1 MSGVSSNSND
11 DKKFSFKETLF
22 EKLVLS
28 QSIHGK
34 PDENGFL
41 KSEWFCCIN
50 IGEWEE
56 VEIFVEGSREGPDEL
71 TLEMAEEM
79 MNQLSAH
86 IKTALG
92 YLKRFI
98 PVQEASGYDLLS
110 VTFGSILTIEGSM
123 LRGFS
128 LLFIYGDDLEAFQ
141 FKVKFKQNGWPIG
154 FEGGP
159 L

>member
-1 MSGVSSNSND
+1 MSSVNLSSNG
-11 DKKFSFKETLF
+11 DKEFSFKETLF
-22 EKLVLS
+22 GKLVLS

-41 KSEWFCCIN
+41 KSEWFCCTD

-56 VEIFVEGSREGPDEL
+56 VEIFLEGSREKPDEL
-71 TLEMAEEM
+71 TLTMAEEM
-79 MNQLSAH
+79 MKQLSTH

-98 PVQEASGYDLLS
+98 PVQEVSDYYLLS
-110 VTFGSILTIEGSM
+110 ITLGSILTIEGSV

-128 LLFIYGDDLEAFQ
+128 LLFVHGDDSEAFQ
-141 FKVKFKQNGWPIG
+141 FKVKFKEDGWPIG